1 MIETNNQTKDLTD
14 QGLLSNF
21 KVEQP
26 PHFTG
31 PFDVLLQL
39 IEQGELSVDKVS
51 LTEIT
56 KKFVEFILNAEKID
70 MDGASD
76 FLFFAAHLI
85 ERKSKLL
92 LPIEETLELQEEIGN
107 IEGDLLARL
116 SQYKAFKDVATSLKA
131 RKALYEKVYARYG
144 KIYEEAKVGSD
155 KIVLKD
161 VSLTDLVSA
170 FKKLWDEVSVR
181 GETKEIEA
189 EEVRVEDRM
198 EEIID
203 LLEEKG
209 TVRFIELFPR
219 LSRVQIMATFL
230 AVLELIKLNAIA
242 ARQGELF
249 GEIMVFKKE
258 LQEDKLGSPE
268 A

>member
-1 MIETNNQTKDLTD
+1 MENENKPKALTD
-14 QGLLSNF
+14 KGLLSNF
-21 KVEQP
+21 RVEQ

-39 IEQGELSVDKVS
+39 IEQGELTVDKIS
-51 LTEIT
+51 IAEIT
-56 KKFVEFILNAEKID
+56 KKFVEFILNSSRLD

-76 FLFFAAHLI
+76 FLYFAAYLI
-85 ERKSKLL
+85 ERKSRLL
-92 LPIEETLELQEEIGN
+92 LPVEESQELQEEIGN

-161 VSLTDLVSA
+161 ISLVDLVSA
-170 FKKLWDEVSVR
+170 FKKLWDEVAER

-198 EEIID
+198 EEIMQ
-203 LLEEKG
+203 LLEEKSA
-209 TVRFIELFPR
+209 VNFIELFPR

-230 AVLELIKLNAIA
+230 AVLELIKLNAIG

-249 GEIMVFKKE
+249 GEIVVYKKE
-258 LQEDKLGSPE
+258 LEEDKLGSGE
-268 A
+268 T